1 MNQEEEELQEV
12 DPKIIPD
19 TFTREDFIYQAKI
32 AEQTERF
39 DEMINFVKRF
49 VEMGDNILSPD
60 ERYVFATAYKNAVGN
75 RRAELRVLTAIE
87 QKEIRKG
94 DDTMVNTIK
103 GYKKKIE
110 KELANLCY
118 SLLDL
123 IEKEML
129 PKSKNAENQIY
140 FLKMKGDYN
149 RYLSEFQ
156 DEEECTEIVQKGL
169 QAYSDAEKL
178 CKMNLPATH
187 PMRLGVYL
195 NMSVFYYEILQEPGR
210 ALMLT
215 KSALDEALGQIDS
228 INEEMYKDCTLIMQL
243 LRDNLTLWSS
253 EIPGADEQQAEE
265 N

>member
-1 MNQEEEELQEV
+1 MSESESQSYH
-12 DPKIIPD
+12 DPNEIPD
-19 TFTREDFIYQAKI
+19 SFTREDFIYLAKI

-39 DEMINFVKRF
+39 DEMIKFVKKF
-49 VEMGDNILSPD
+49 VELGDNILSPD
-60 ERYVFATAYKNAVGN
+60 ERYVFATAFKNAVGN

-94 DDTMVNTIK
+94 DDSMVGAIK
-103 GYKKKIE
+103 SYKTRIE
-110 KELANLCY
+110 KELSDLCY
-118 SLLDL
+118 GLLDL

-129 PKSKNAENQIY
+129 PKSKNPENQIY

-149 RYLSEFQ
+149 RYLSEFL

-178 CKMNLPATH
+178 AKHHLPATH

-253 EIPGADEQQAEE
+253 EIPGTEEPQADDS
-265 N
+265 